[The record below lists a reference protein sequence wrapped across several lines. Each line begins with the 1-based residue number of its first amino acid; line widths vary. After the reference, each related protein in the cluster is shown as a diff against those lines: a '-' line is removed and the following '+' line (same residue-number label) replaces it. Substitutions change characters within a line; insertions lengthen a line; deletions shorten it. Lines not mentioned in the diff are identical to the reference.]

1 MSQTSLFK
9 IRRWLHGTS
18 AFLSSLMSQISLRT
32 KLLVLA
38 FGFGIFSSWLLYYF
52 TINDFIGGFVLDW
65 AARVVPSVLFLFII
79 ASYAY
84 GYSKNRA
91 YRKSHSSEN
100 ISPNLRV
107 WGTIFGVTGGV
118 ILTISYFLTLFAFP
132 KLSITPF
139 YLGIVG
145 MLVFLVGWGIYIKWR
160 KSNKLSPFVE

>member
-1 MSQTSLFK
+1 
-9 IRRWLHGTS
+9 
-18 AFLSSLMSQISLRT
+18 
-32 KLLVLA
+32 
-38 FGFGIFSSWLLYYF
+38 
-52 TINDFIGGFVLDW
+52 VLDW

-84 GYSKNRA
+84 DYSKNRA